1 MAEESEDEL
10 EMLVEYDEEFS
21 DSTTEDEGSED
32 DGELGEFEDGGDGEN
47 AQNDGQNAQ
56 NDNEE
61 PAVVDG
67 DAAVA
72 AIIGPYQNEPPP
84 RARERGEQQNYGDAR
99 LVDPARLLNRDWYVN
114 FSLCYLEN
122 SFEMAKDNQNLRFF
136 PVNSPSSHHGHS
148 TFSMHHYPGH
158 NGLLPLLTLHPN
170 VVFYNDLK
178 LKIDSYLL

>member
-32 DGELGEFEDGGDGEN
+32 DGELGEFEDGGDGEY
-47 AQNDGQNAQ
+47 AQNDGQ

-114 FSLCYLEN
+114 FLLCYLEN
-122 SFEMAKDNQNLRFF
+122 SFEMAKDNQNLRFL

-158 NGLLPLLTLHPN
+158 NGLLPLLTLH
-170 VVFYNDLK
+170 
-178 LKIDSYLL
+178 

>member
-21 DSTTEDEGSED
+21 DSTTKDEGSED

-47 AQNDGQNAQ
+47 AQNDGQ

-84 RARERGEQQNYGDAR
+84 RARERE
-99 LVDPARLLNRDWYVN
+99 
-114 FSLCYLEN
+114 EN
-122 SFEMAKDNQNLRFF
+122 NKIKGMQ
-136 PVNSPSSHHGHS
+136 
-148 TFSMHHYPGH
+148 
-158 NGLLPLLTLHPN
+158 
-170 VVFYNDLK
+170 DL
-178 LKIDSYLL
+178 